1 MTQMLQDKSGR
12 MVTKEERLH
21 QLGVYEKP
29 EDVDR
34 DILELENQLEAKKKI
49 KTDMVEKKEVKKE
62 SRNTKDSK

>member
-49 KTDMVEKKEVKKE
+49 KKDMVEKKEVKKE